1 MTVTV
6 GYTTDDEYSA
16 YAISRGYMLSGD
28 YLVQLQLGLDWLE
41 LQPFKGEKTDPDQA
55 LEWPRDGNTEIPDKI
70 VQAQLEAALVYNAGG
85 NLMAS
90 IGKMV
95 TEKTVGPLTTKWSE
109 NGPPIDT
116 VDKIPVRFERAI
128 MNASL
133 ITLSF
138 NSAAKSAEV
147 IGMIYIS
154 LLIGI

>member
-1 MTVTV
+1 MTTTV

-16 YAISRGYMLSGD
+16 YATARGYVLSGD
-28 YLVQLQLGLDWLE
+28 PIVQLQLALDWLE
-41 LQPFKGEKTDPDQA
+41 LQPFKGEKTDPLQA

-109 NGPPIDT
+109 NGPQTIAYP
-116 VDKIPVRFERAI
+116 K
-128 MNASL
+128 
-133 ITLSF
+133 LSMLLCGYVSNGYGSTQF
-138 NSAAKSAEV
+138 NVSR
-147 IGMIYIS
+147 
-154 LLIGI
+154 

>member
-16 YAISRGYMLSGD
+16 YAISRGYVLSGD
-28 YLVQLQLGLDWLE
+28 SLVQLQLGLDWLE

-70 VQAQLEAALVYNAGG
+70 VQAQLESALVYNAGG

-109 NGPPIDT
+109 NGPQTIAYP
-116 VDKIPVRFERAI
+116 K
-128 MNASL
+128 
-133 ITLSF
+133 LSMLLRGYVSNGYGSTQF
-138 NSAAKSAEV
+138 NVSR
-147 IGMIYIS
+147 
-154 LLIGI
+154 

>member
-1 MTVTV
+1 MTTI

-16 YAISRGYMLSGD
+16 YAISRGYMLTGD
-28 YLVQLQLGLDWLE
+28 PLVQLQLALDWLE

-95 TEKTVGPLTTKWSE
+95 TEKTVGPLTTKYAEGGPQTIMYTKLSMLLRGYLQ
-109 NGPPIDT
+109 NGYGST
-116 VDKIPVRFERAI
+116 QFKVTRA
-128 MNASL
+128 
-133 ITLSF
+133 
-138 NSAAKSAEV
+138 
-147 IGMIYIS
+147 
-154 LLIGI
+154 